1 MNERLEKFENMRREI
16 ITSRESITRQLEE
29 LRAQGK
35 TKSWQF
41 KELMGRKL
49 SLAYAYDMLIKYGV
63 DKEP

>member
-1 MNERLEKFENMRREI
+1 MRREI

-63 DKEP
+63 DNEP